1 MGKRSIIMRE
11 FDKEGTVVGVPY
23 QSVMEESAVA
33 RYPIGTLYEKFGA
46 RWRYCKAY
54 EAITIP
60 HRGCAAMQPASWTAG
75 VMSMGSDSTTVT
87 GIKDDTKVLIF
98 TGGDYDIAH
107 AVDYFQGGM
116 MVIFTATEIQQHRI
130 IGNDASFTSNTY
142 MYIYIEPGLLVARD
156 GIACDVMSNPYAFV
170 GSSASVGTGESVVC
184 VPQITV
190 QSGYYF
196 WGQTKGPCFVTPST
210 EWKTASTRMAEFGVG
225 GTIKAGTGVALQ
237 IAGFQIYDT
246 TDDEDSYIM
255 LMLE

>member
-1 MGKRSIIMRE
+1 MRE

-23 QSVMEESAVA
+23 QSIFEESLTAK
-33 RYPIGTLYEKFGA
+33 YPIGTLYEKFGA
-46 RWRYCKAY
+46 RYRYCKAY

-60 HRGCAAMQPASWTAG
+60 HRGCPAMQPASWTAG

-87 GIKDDTKVLIF
+87 GIADDTKVLIF
-98 TGGDYDIAH
+98 TGADYDIAH

-116 MVIFTATEIQQHRI
+116 LCIFTATEIQQHRI

-142 MYIYIEPGLLVARD
+142 MYIYIEPGLYVARA
-156 GIACDVMSNPYAFV
+156 GIACDIMSSPYAFV
-170 GSSASVGTGESVVC
+170 GTSGSVGTGKTVVV

-196 WGQTKGPCFVTPST
+196 WGQTKGPCFVTPNA
-210 EWKTASTRMAEFGVG
+210 EWTTAATREAEFHTD
-225 GTIKAGTGVALQ
+225 GTIKAGAGVALQ
-237 IAGFQIYDT
+237 HAGFVIYDNAA
-246 TDDEDSYIM
+246 DADSYVM